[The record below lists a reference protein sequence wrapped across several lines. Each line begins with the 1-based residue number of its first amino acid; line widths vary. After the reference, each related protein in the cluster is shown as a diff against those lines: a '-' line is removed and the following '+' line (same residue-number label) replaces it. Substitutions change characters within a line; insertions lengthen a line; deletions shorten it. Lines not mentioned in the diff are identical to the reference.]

1 MSKKIRMSPQDWKE
15 SYEGKEPPHWAIDM
29 VPSPLAKR
37 LCEHLPNKSGN
48 KILEIG
54 VGNGRD
60 SIYFAKMGNEVTGI
74 DIAQGAVDLAKK
86 NSKKE
91 GVEDKIQFQVGDA
104 ENLEFPDESFDTV
117 YSISVLH
124 STILA
129 ESFKEIA
136 RVLKPGGKFM
146 LHMYVM
152 VKSGEEGKEKTFWF
166 YKEERVREAAEE
178 NQFIIEESHTGWDR
192 KHKGEVTKILIMEMY
207 KKEK

>member
-1 MSKKIRMSPQDWKE
+1 MPIRMSPQDWIE
-15 SYEGKEPPHWAIDM
+15 SYEGGELPHWAVDM
-29 VPSPLAKR
+29 TPSPLVKR

-60 SIYFAKMGNEVTGI
+60 SIYLAKMGNGVTGI
-74 DIAQGAVDLAKK
+74 DIAQGAIDLAKK
-86 NSKKE
+86 NSQKE
-91 GVEDKIQFQVGDA
+91 GVEDKIQFQVGNA
-104 ENLEFPDESFDTV
+104 ENLEFPDESFNAV

-124 STILA
+124 STSLA
-129 ESFKEIA
+129 ESFKEIS

-152 VKSGEEGKEKTFWF
+152 VKSGEKGQERTYWF
-166 YKEERVREAAEE
+166 YKEEKVREVAEK
-178 NQFIIEESHTGWDR
+178 NQFVIEDSYTGWDR

>member
-1 MSKKIRMSPQDWKE
+1 MPRKIHMSPQDWEKI
-15 SYEGKEPPHWAIDM
+15 YEREIPHWAIDM
-29 VPSPLAKR
+29 TPSLLAKR

-60 SIYFAKMGNEVTGI
+60 SIYLAKMGNKITGI
-74 DIAQGAVDLAKK
+74 DIAQGAIDLAKE

-91 GVEDKIQFQVGDA
+91 GVEDKIQFQVGNA
-104 ENLEFPDESFDTV
+104 ENLEFSDEGFDAV
-117 YSISVLH
+117 YSISVLQY
-124 STILA
+124 TILVD
-129 ESFKEIA
+129 SFKEIA

-152 VKSGEEGKEKTFWF
+152 LKSGEKGKELTYWF
-166 YKEERVREAAEE
+166 YKEEKVKEIAKE
-178 NQFIIEESHTGWDR
+178 NQFIVERSHTSWDK
-192 KHKGEVTKILIMEMY
+192 KHKGEVTKVLVMEMH

>member
-1 MSKKIRMSPQDWKE
+1 MSPQDWEKI
-15 SYEGKEPPHWAIDM
+15 YEGETPHWVIDM

-60 SIYFAKMGNEVTGI
+60 SIYLAKMGNEIIGI
-74 DIAQGAVDLAKK
+74 DIAQGAVDLAKE

-124 STILA
+124 GTILA
-129 ESFKEIA
+129 DSFKEIA

-152 VKSGEEGKEKTFWF
+152 VKSGEEGKEKTYWF
-166 YKEERVREAAEE
+166 YKEEKVKEIAKG
-178 NQFIIEESHTGWDR
+178 NQFIIEESHIGWDK
-192 KHKGEVTKILIMEMY
+192 KHKGEVTKILVMEMH